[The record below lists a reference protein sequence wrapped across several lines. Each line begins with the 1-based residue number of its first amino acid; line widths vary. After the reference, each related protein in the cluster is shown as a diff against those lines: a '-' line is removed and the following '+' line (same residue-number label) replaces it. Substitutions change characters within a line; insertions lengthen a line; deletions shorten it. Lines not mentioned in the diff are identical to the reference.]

1 MFLHSDFALMF
12 KLNHHRK
19 HKLVLDL
26 QVFQLK
32 NGCHAVSTVHQPSLL
47 LQLPLLLLLLLALS
61 LPLMD
66 TNVLQV
72 MHTTSR
78 KVMVVK
84 IYKNDVDQD
93 SIVRE
98 ISLLQKLSHPNIV
111 R

>member
-1 MFLHSDFALMF
+1 MCKYCKCAPSELSLKTAVTLSP
-12 KLNHHRK
+12 LYLYLPPHH
-19 HKLVLDL
+19 HCY
-26 QVFQLK
+26 
-32 NGCHAVSTVHQPSLL
+32 N
-47 LQLPLLLLLLLALS
+47 LLLLLLLPLS
-61 LPLMD
+61 LLLMAA
-66 TNVLQV
+66 NVLQV
-72 MHTTSR
+72 MHNTNR